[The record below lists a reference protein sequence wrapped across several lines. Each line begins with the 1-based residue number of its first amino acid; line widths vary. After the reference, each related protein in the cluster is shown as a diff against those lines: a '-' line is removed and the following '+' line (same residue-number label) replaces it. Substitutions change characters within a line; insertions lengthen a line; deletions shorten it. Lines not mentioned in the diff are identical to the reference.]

1 MTRYIK
7 FDNDGLNAYEAP
19 RTTIRDGRRIL
30 GYSSPSNEE
39 MLLADGWLRYTGDRP
54 LDKLKLLQGVI
65 TEEEWEPEDVLPT
78 KFTKLQI
85 RRCLRKHGH
94 EDVLDRVLSS
104 DFSFRKDWDDCLN
117 IDLEDEMMREAV
129 KGGLI
134 SEDLISLIQHE
145 CEGIG

>member
-19 RTTIRDGRRIL
+19 RTTVRGGRRIL

-39 MLLADGWLRYTGDRP
+39 MLLADGWLRYTGDCP
-54 LDKLKLLQGVI
+54 LDKLKLWQGVI
-65 TEEEWEPEDVLPT
+65 IEEEWEPEDVLPT

-94 EDVLDRVLSS
+94 EDALDRVLSS

-129 KGGLI
+129 KSGLI

>member
-7 FDNDGLNAYEAP
+7 FDDDGLNAYEAP
-19 RTTIRDGRRIL
+19 RTTIRGGRRIL

-39 MLLADGWLRYTGDRP
+39 MLLADGWLKYTGNCP
-54 LDKLKLLQGVI
+54 LDKLKLWQGVI
-65 TEEEWEPEDVLPT
+65 IEEEWEPEDVLPT

-94 EDVLDRVLSS
+94 EDALDRVLSS

>member
-7 FDNDGLNAYEAP
+7 FNEDGAEAYEAP
-19 RTTIRDGRRIL
+19 FSVSRDGETVI
-30 GYSSPSNEE
+30 GYNRPTNEK
-39 MLLADGWLRYTGDRP
+39 MLLADGWLKYTGNCP
-54 LDKLKLLQGVI
+54 LDKLKLWQGVI
-65 TEEEWEPEDVLPT
+65 IEEEWEPEDVLPT

-94 EDVLDRVLSS
+94 EDALDRVLSS

>member
-19 RTTIRDGRRIL
+19 RTTIRGDRRIL

-39 MLLADGWLRYTGDRP
+39 MLLADGWLRYTGDCP
-54 LDKLKLLQGVI
+54 LDKLKLWQGVI
-65 TEEEWEPEDVLPT
+65 IEEEWEPEDVPPT

-94 EDVLDRVLSS
+94 EDALDRVLSS

-129 KGGLI
+129 KSGLI

-145 CEGIG
+145 CEGIC

>member
-19 RTTIRDGRRIL
+19 RTTIRGDRRIL

-39 MLLADGWLRYTGDRP
+39 MLLEDGWIRYDGDLP
-54 LDKLKLLQGVI
+54 LSRLKMLQGVVA
-65 TEEEWEPEDVLPT
+65 EETSAEEAPLPT

-94 EDVLDRVLSS
+94 EDALDRVLSS

-134 SEDLISLIQHE
+134 PEDLISLIQHE

>member
-19 RTTIRDGRRIL
+19 RTTIRGGRRIL
-30 GYSSPSNEE
+30 GYNRPTNEK
-39 MLLADGWLRYTGDRP
+39 MLLEDGWIRYDGDLP
-54 LDKLKLLQGVI
+54 LSSLKMLQGVV
-65 TEEEWEPEDVLPT
+65 TEETSAEEAPLPT

-94 EDVLDRVLSS
+94 EEALDRVLSS

>member
-1 MTRYIK
+1 M
-7 FDNDGLNAYEAP
+7 
-19 RTTIRDGRRIL
+19 
-30 GYSSPSNEE
+30 
-39 MLLADGWLRYTGDRP
+39 
-54 LDKLKLLQGVI
+54 LQGVVA
-65 TEEEWEPEDVLPT
+65 EETSAEEAPLPT

-85 RRCLRKHGH
+85 RRCLRKHGL
-94 EDVLDRVLSS
+94 EDALDRVLSS
-104 DFSFRKDWDDCLN
+104 DFSFKKDWDDCLN